1 MAGYLQ
7 ATDAINEYLIAQDGA
22 FAAIIKSY
30 EPVKIELADDCFA
43 SLAEAIIGQQLSGK
57 VADVIIRRVYN
68 LCGQAINPRVILEIP
83 AESLREAGMSYSKI
97 NYVKYLASAVE
108 EKTVSFENITSLSN
122 GEITAMLTA
131 VKGIGQWTV
140 EMVLMFTLGR
150 EDVFALDDLG
160 IQQAICK
167 LYKIDATDKKAMKE
181 KMLTISKK
189 WSPYRTYACRY
200 LWGWKDNTPS
210 AP

>member
-7 ATDAINEYLIAQDGA
+7 ATDEINEYLIAQDGA

-97 NYVKYLASAVE
+97 NYVKNLASAVE

-131 VKGIGQWTV
+131 IKGIGQWTA
-140 EMVLMFTLGR
+140 EMFLIFTLGR
-150 EDVFALDDLG
+150 EDVFSAGDGGLQRAVAKIYG
-160 IQQAICK
+160 IDEK
-167 LYKIDATDKKAMKE
+167 LTKDKLE
-181 KMLTISKK
+181 EISSK
-189 WSPYRTYACRY
+189 WKPYRTYSSLY
-200 LWGWKDNTPS
+200 LWKTLTN
-210 AP
+210 